1 MIMTC
6 RNLLPL
12 LLALSGILPSWAL
25 SAEAPKSGATVGGSN
40 AGAAE
45 ASAAWPFDAKEAV
58 RRQDEAAKALGVK
71 KETEIDLGGVA
82 MKFVLIP
89 AGKFKD
95 GSGKEVSVARPYYMG
110 VYIVT
115 QAQFEKIM
123 EKNPSKHSGTDN
135 PADNV
140 KWADADEFCM
150 KISEKTK
157 KRIAIP
163 SVAQW
168 EYACRAGTATRCYW
182 GDDMQQ
188 LTDYCWCATNSGDTT
203 HPVGQKKPN
212 AFGLYDMMG
221 QVYVWCSDGGA
232 AVGSHPLRGLTY
244 GVKAALFDASLGI
257 RQSDAQITGRLADRV
272 GMRVMMYID

>member
-1 MIMTC
+1 MLVAFWGIS
-6 RNLLPL
+6 LL
-12 LLALSGILPSWAL
+12 WAL
-25 SAEAPKSGATVGGSN
+25 SAASTANGIAIGTNGGVSQ
-40 AGAAE
+40 

-58 RRQDEAAKALGVK
+58 KRQDEVAKALGVK
-71 KETEIDLGGVA
+71 KETEIDLGRVA

-89 AGKFKD
+89 AGKFKES
-95 GSGKEVSVARPYYMG
+95 SGKEVNITKPFYMG
-110 VYIVT
+110 ECLVT
-115 QAQFEKIM
+115 QAEFEKIM
-123 EKNPSKHSGTDN
+123 GKNPSKHVGTNN

-140 KWADADEFCM
+140 KWADANEFC
-150 KISEKTK
+150 KKSSEKSK
-157 KRIAIP
+157 KHMAIP
-163 SVAQW
+163 FEAQW

-182 GDDMQQ
+182 GDDMQL

-232 AVGSHPLRGLTY
+232 AAGSHPLRGLTY
-244 GVKAALFDASLGI
+244 GVKAALFDTSLGI

-272 GMRVMMYID
+272 GMRVMMEID

>member
-1 MIMTC
+1 MTC
-6 RNLLPL
+6 HNLLPL
-12 LLALSGILPSWAL
+12 LLVLSGILPSWAL
-25 SAEAPKSGATVGGSN
+25 SAEVSKNRVEPGTNSGAAQVSI
-40 AGAAE
+40 
-45 ASAAWPFDAKEAV
+45 AWPFDAQEAV
-58 RRQDEAAKALGVK
+58 KRQDEAAKALGVK

-95 GSGKEVSVARPYYMG
+95 GSGKEGNIAKPFYMG
-110 VYIVT
+110 ECLVT

-123 EKNPSKHSGTDN
+123 GRNPSKHVGTNN

-140 KWADADEFCM
+140 KWADANEFC
-150 KISEKTK
+150 KKGSEKSK
-157 KRIAIP
+157 KRMAIP
-163 SVAQW
+163 SEAQW

-182 GDDMQQ
+182 GDDLQQ
-188 LTDYCWCATNSGDTT
+188 LTDYCWCAINSGDTT

-221 QVYVWCSDGGA
+221 QVYVWCADGGA
-232 AVGSHPLRGLTY
+232 AGGSHPLRGLTY
-244 GVKAALFDASLGI
+244 GVKAAVFDTSLGI

-272 GMRVMMYID
+272 GMRVMMEID